1 LDPSPCTPCPRTRD
15 LRLDSHPNWPMVI
28 VNFIRDPEVGVFAR
42 VEQFQNSP
50 AQELQRASEKDWG
63 GSIENELT
71 TNRIL

>member
-1 LDPSPCTPCPRTRD
+1 
-15 LRLDSHPNWPMVI
+15 MVI